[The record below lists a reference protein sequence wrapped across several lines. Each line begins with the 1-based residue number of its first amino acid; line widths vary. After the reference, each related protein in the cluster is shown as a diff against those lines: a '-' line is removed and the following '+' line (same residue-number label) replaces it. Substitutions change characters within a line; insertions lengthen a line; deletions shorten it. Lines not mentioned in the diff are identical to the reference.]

1 MWLPSSPGVSGPWSN
16 VVLALGLFREGRHPA
31 VLKTALHTAS
41 IRFGY
46 DGLPQRLLW
55 YILLV
60 SALGPLS
67 ALVVG
72 AIRFTEISGRDLL
85 WAAMLLTLA
94 TVAERFPLHLTHKT
108 NINVTAA
115 AFIVMLLLLPG
126 WLPGLLAL
134 VASSAAQVLRRAEVM
149 EALFNVGQTVLYITS
164 ATLLYDM
171 LRGVQLGPDVG
182 DFGSV
187 GAIITVAIVMHLL
200 NTGMVA
206 TAGALQ
212 LALNPIRVWATTI
225 ALDWMPHVTLCAL
238 GAIAAVL
245 AKDQP
250 LVLPFLALP
259 GVLVHQSVRQTVQL
273 RVDTHEALASLV
285 EVMELRDP
293 YTAGH
298 SRRVAALAGIIARR
312 LSLTAEEADLIEQAG
327 RVHDI
332 GKAGIDSA
340 ILSKPGKLD
349 DSEWTQMKLHPVHGA
364 NVVARFA
371 AYQNA
376 ARIVRHH
383 HEALD
388 GSGYPDALV
397 GDDIPL
403 GARIIAVADTF
414 DALTTNRPY
423 RDALTIA
430 TAIDIL
436 EQGAGR
442 QWDERVVGVMCTYL
456 RELNGELPTFRAAI
470 PASMISTAAPDE
482 ATQTATEH
490 PSMAGRAATSMID

>member
-1 MWLPSSPGVSGPWSN
+1 
-16 VVLALGLFREGRHPA
+16 
-31 VLKTALHTAS
+31 VLKTTLRTAA

-46 DGLPQRLLW
+46 DGLPPRLLW

-60 SALGPLS
+60 SILGPLS
-67 ALVVG
+67 ALVASIGLYTDVTG
-72 AIRFTEISGRDLL
+72 QELL
-85 WAAMLLTLA
+85 WAGMLLLLA
-94 TVAERFPLHLTHKT
+94 TIAERFPLHLTHKT

-115 AFIVMLLLLPG
+115 AFMVMLLLLPS

-134 VASSAAQVLRRAEVM
+134 IATIAAQVLRRAEVM
-149 EALFNVGQTVLYITS
+149 EALFNIGQTVLYVTI
-164 ATLLYDM
+164 AALLYDV
-171 LRGVQLGPDVG
+171 LRNMQLGPDVSE
-182 DFGSV
+182 FGSV
-187 GAIITVAIVMHLL
+187 GAIVVVALTMHLL
-200 NTGMVA
+200 NTCMVA
-206 TAGALQ
+206 CAGALQ
-212 LALNPIRVWATTI
+212 LGLNPIRVWATTI

-245 AKDQP
+245 AQDQP

-259 GVLVHQSVRQTVQL
+259 AVLVHQSVRQTVQL

-298 SRRVAALAGIIARR
+298 SRRVAALSGTIARR
-312 LSLTAEEADLIEQAG
+312 LSLTAEETDLIEQAG

-340 ILSKPGKLD
+340 VLSKPGTLD
-349 DSEWTQMKLHPVHGA
+349 DHEWMQMKLHPVHGA

-383 HEALD
+383 HEAWD
-388 GSGYPDALV
+388 GSGYPDQLA
-397 GDDIPL
+397 GEDIPL

-430 TAIDIL
+430 TAITIL
-436 EQGAGR
+436 EQGTGQ
-442 QWDERVVGVMCTYL
+442 QWDERVVGVMCAYL
-456 RELNGELPTFRAAI
+456 RELNGELPTFRAAV
-470 PASMISTAAPDE
+470 PAGMSATVGPDE
-482 ATQTATEH
+482 AIHTASDRVEQAGAMPSTSH
-490 PSMAGRAATSMID
+490 AVRSMAE